1 MILTIIF
8 TLLFII
14 ITTLLI
20 VYCIK
25 VGDWVL
31 MPFEIIVIC
40 LLLPLMIVAIN
51 NGIAQE
57 IQYQKYSYERETLEY
72 RLEQLD
78 TNITGNEL
86 LYKEITSFNNDLRGK
101 KYWGNNVWTNW
112 LYNQKVIELDY
123 IEIPKN

>member
-1 MILTIIF
+1 MLR
-8 TLLFII
+8 
-14 ITTLLI
+14 
-20 VYCIK
+20 
-25 VGDWVL
+25 
-31 MPFEIIVIC
+31 
-40 LLLPLMIVAIN
+40 PLKY
-51 NGIAQE
+51 AQE